1 MVPAMLVVDGEA
13 FLFGFP
19 VRCVYLGYFLYRGKI
34 GMKTLVMK
42 RASRPSVP
50 HSPRRILGFLAVSI
64 LVPACLSACAMPP
77 SPQASATPLY
87 DSASM
92 NADLLKSVNQIAQVT
107 DNIRAASGTSWAPGY
122 DGFPMNKGDLRP
134 HGSTAA
140 SMAPSLPA
148 GSPLSRKVY
157 VQWSGSAATFL
168 QSLAGKMGDRFV
180 ARLGG
185 APVPDVAV
193 YSRDQSVVEILRTV
207 AQQLPD
213 NYVVQVNPGEIVL
226 KVEGF

>member
-1 MVPAMLVVDGEA
+1 
-13 FLFGFP
+13 
-19 VRCVYLGYFLYRGKI
+19 
-34 GMKTLVMK
+34 MKTLVMK
-42 RASRPSVP
+42 RASRSFVP
-50 HSPRRILGFLAVSI
+50 HSPRRILGFLVVSV
-64 LVPACLSACAMPP
+64 LVPASLSACAMPP

-185 APVPDVAV
+185 TPVPDVAV